1 MSSIVAGKILGVFFG
16 YITLGVAGALVGFFV
31 GHLFDVGLWRAV
43 RLSGPDGLRELQQE
57 FFDTTFVL
65 LGYVAKADGRVSE
78 AEVAQAESLFAQLRL
93 TPSQRQSA
101 ITRFKLGASSDFN
114 VARELQLFRRVVLLR
129 PATTQTLLLF
139 LISMALADGR
149 LDSRER
155 EALSVISRAL
165 GMSDALVDRL
175 IAMVSAQ
182 SQFGQNG
189 GGGKSYTPPKPRNQL
204 ADAYQALGVSANIS
218 DSELKRAY
226 RKLMSENH
234 PDKLS
239 ARGVPDEMIQLAT
252 ERSQKISAAYDVI
265 KESRGLR

>member
-1 MSSIVAGKILGVFFG
+1 MKSIVAGKILGVFFG

-31 GHLFDVGLWRAV
+31 GHLFDAGLWRAV

-93 TPSQRQSA
+93 SPRQREAA
-101 ITRFKLGASSDFN
+101 ISRFKQGASADFD
-114 VARELQLFRRVVLLR
+114 VVRQLQLFRRVVLLR

-139 LISMALADGR
+139 LIGMALADGH

-155 EALSVISRAL
+155 EALSVIARSL
-165 GMSDALVDRL
+165 GVSDSLLDRL
-175 IAMVSAQ
+175 ISMVTAQ
-182 SQFGQNG
+182 SQFGQNA
-189 GGGKSYTPPKPRNQL
+189 GGGKSYAPPKPRNQL
-204 ADAYQALGVSANIS
+204 SEAYQALGVSSSVS
-218 DSELKRAY
+218 DGDLKRAY

-239 ARGVPDEMIQLAT
+239 ARGVPEEMIQMAT

-265 KESRGLR
+265 KESRGIR